1 MAVLFALGFMS
12 IAWMAVVAGL
22 IAAEKFLPSGRL
34 AARAVAL
41 VLLVLAVSVA
51 VAPATVPGL
60 TIPGA

>member
-1 MAVLFALGFMS
+1 
-12 IAWMAVVAGL
+12 
-22 IAAEKFLPSGRL
+22 
-34 AARAVAL
+34 VAL

>member
-1 MAVLFALGFMS
+1 MS

-22 IAAEKFLPSGRL
+22 IAAEKLLPSGRL